1 MFLCNSTNSNMQK
14 EKQLEKYNIIYNQ
27 LNNQQQKAVDAIT
40 GVIMVIAG
48 PGTGKTQILSARI
61 GKILLE
67 TDSLPQ
73 NILCLT
79 YTDAGTFAMR
89 KRLLEFI
96 GPEAY
101 KVNIHTFHSFCNDVI
116 QDNLELFNK
125 RALNPISD
133 LEEVALYKE
142 LINNFKKDNPLKR
155 YRGDVYYEI
164 YNLKTL
170 FNAIKKEGW
179 TKEFL
184 LEKIETYCKN
194 LVFDNQYIYQ
204 KAYKD
209 FKKGDLKQHLIDEE
223 LNKMEKLKAAVNEYE
238 NYMQLMSDKSLYDFN
253 DMINW
258 VIAAFEKHPNILE
271 EYSSKYN
278 HILVDE
284 YQDTSGTQN
293 KIIELLFEPNYTESI
308 FVVGDDDQ
316 SIYRFQGANVENML
330 GFATTYL
337 QQLQTVVLINN
348 YRSVQPILDV
358 SKSIIDKNFQR
369 LINKIPNLSKN
380 IITANKNLIG
390 LTDQPEIFECGVE
403 DEELMFIAKKV
414 ESLIKSGVA
423 ANQIAVIYR
432 ENKYGESLAK
442 YLTHIQTPFYSKRQI
457 NILQEPL
464 IEQIILILNFLA
476 AEHDVPYE
484 GDEML
489 FEILHFN
496 FWNIKPIDIAQLT
509 VEVASKRYNEEKTSI
524 RSLLFAKANA
534 IPKDLFNSNGISNE
548 LKNASKILEQL
559 IADVSNC
566 TIQSLLENII
576 SNTGILAQI
585 MQGNTKHFDLKLLT
599 AFFNFVK
606 DETARNAQL
615 SLKELVSVFELM
627 MDEKIPLP
635 LIETIG
641 NEKSVNLL
649 TVHGSKGLEFDH
661 VFIAGTVA
669 HVWEKKKKGNK
680 GYKLPNNIFQTS
692 SQLNADDENEE
703 ELRRLFYVALTRAAK
718 HLYISYYNAKSD
730 GKLAEPSMFIAEI
743 IVNFNISINLQKLTE
758 EEKNQF
764 LLAQFSSNAKPQLA
778 QIEEDF
784 VNRIVEK
791 FVMNVTALN
800 NYLKCPLQFY
810 YNNIIRVPSGRN
822 EAMEFGSAVHH
833 ALDMLFKKMQQN
845 NNQFPNK
852 TEFLADYNW
861 YLKRH
866 RENFTKEQFD
876 RRQEYGHEILSNY
889 YDKYISSFNK
899 IVTTEKNIRNVVGEI
914 PIRGKLDKLEFE
926 GSSVNV
932 VDYKTGDYDKAK
944 KIKKTFDAPNDKN
957 SNGGDYWRQAVFYKI
972 LIDNNSSNPNWKVL
986 STEFDFIEPNAKK
999 EFVKEKLNITEADI
1013 TTVKEQIKS
1022 TWNKIQN
1029 KEFYTGCGKE
1039 DCRWCNFVKSYNIA
1053 ETYIE
1058 PDEESDEN
1066 NLIENS
1072 IA

>member
-1 MFLCNSTNSNMQK
+1 MQK
-14 EKQLEKYNIIYNQ
+14 DKQLEKFKDLFNQ
-27 LNNQQQKAVDAIT
+27 LNVQQQKAVDAIT

-67 TDSLPQ
+67 TDNLPQ

-79 YTDAGTFAMR
+79 YTDAGTFNMR

-101 KVNIHTFHSFCNDVI
+101 KVNIHTFHSFCNDLI
-116 QDNLELFNK
+116 QDNLDLFNK
-125 RALNPISD
+125 RSLNPISD
-133 LEEVALYKE
+133 LEEVALFKE

-184 LEKIETYCKN
+184 LERIENYCNN
-194 LVFDNQYIYQ
+194 LPFDDQYIYK
-204 KAYKD
+204 KAYKG
-209 FKKGDLKQHLIDEE
+209 FKAGDVKQHLIDEE
-223 LNKMEKLKAAVNEYE
+223 LAKMEKLKAAVNEYD
-238 NYMQLMSDKSLYDFN
+238 NYVNLMHEKSLYDFN

-258 VIAAFEKHPNILE
+258 VIKAFETNPHLLE
-271 EYSSKYN
+271 EYSSRFN

-330 GFATTYL
+330 GFAESYI
-337 QQLQTVVLINN
+337 QQLQTIVLIDN

-380 IITANKNLIG
+380 IITANKDLIG
-390 LTDQPEIFECGVE
+390 LTNQPEIFECNVE
-403 DEELMFIAKKV
+403 DEELMFISKKV
-414 ESLIKSGVA
+414 EALIQSGVA

-442 YLTHIQTPFYSKRQI
+442 YLTHIQIPFYSKRQI

-464 IEQIILILNFLA
+464 IEQIILILNFLV

-496 FWNIKPIDIAQLT
+496 FWNIKPIEIAQLT
-509 VEVASKRYNEEKTSI
+509 VEVASKRYNEEKISI
-524 RSLLFAKANA
+524 RSLLFTKANA
-534 IPKDLFNSNGISNE
+534 IPKDLFNSNGISKE
-548 LKNASKILEQL
+548 LKNASTILEQL

-566 TIQSLLENII
+566 TIQTLLENII

-585 MQGNTKHFDLKLLT
+585 MSGDTKHFNLKLLT

-606 DETARNAQL
+606 EETSRKTEL
-615 SLKELVSVFELM
+615 SLLELVNILEMM
-627 MDEKIPLP
+627 MDEALALP
-635 LIETIG
+635 LVETIG

-669 HVWEKKKKGNK
+669 HVWEKKRKGNK
-680 GYKLPNNIFQTS
+680 GFKLPNNIFQTS
-692 SQLNADDENEE
+692 SQLNVDDENEE

-718 HLYISYYNAKSD
+718 HVYISYYNAKSD
-730 GKLAEPSMFIAEI
+730 GKLSEPSMFIAEI
-743 IVNFNISINLQKLTE
+743 IDNFNIQANQQTLTD
-758 EEKNQF
+758 EEKMQF
-764 LLAQFSSNAKPQLA
+764 LLAQFSANAKPQLA

-784 VNRIVEK
+784 VTRIVEK

-822 EAMEFGSAVHH
+822 EAMEFGSAVHF
-833 ALDMLFKKMQQN
+833 ALDMLFKKMQKN
-845 NNQFPNK
+845 NNQFSSK
-852 TEFLADYNW
+852 AEFIADYNW

-899 IVTTEKNIRNVVGEI
+899 IVTSEKNIRNVVGDI
-914 PIRGKLDKLEFE
+914 PIRGKLDKLEFD
-926 GSSVNV
+926 GSCVNV

-944 KIKKTFDAPNDKN
+944 KTKKTLDAPNEKN
-957 SNGGDYWRQAVFYKI
+957 ANGGDYWRQAVFYKI
-972 LIDNNSSNPNWKVL
+972 LIDNNTTNPNWKVL
-986 STEFDFIEPNAKK
+986 STEFDFIEPNTKK
-999 EFVKEKLNITEADI
+999 EFVKEKINISEADI

-1022 TWNKIQN
+1022 TWIKIQN

-1058 PDEESDEN
+1058 PEEESDEN
-1066 NLIENS
+1066 SLIENP

>member
-1 MFLCNSTNSNMQK
+1 MQTN
-14 EKQLEKYNIIYNQ
+14 KQLDKFKTIYNQ
-27 LNNQQQKAVDAIT
+27 LNSQQQKAVDAIT

-67 TDSLPQ
+67 TDTLPQ

-116 QDNLELFNK
+116 QDNLDLFNK

-164 YNLKTL
+164 FNLKSL

-179 TKEFL
+179 TKDFL
-184 LEKIETYCKN
+184 LEKIETYCNN
-194 LVFDNQYIYQ
+194 LPFEEDYIYK
-204 KAYKD
+204 KAYKG
-209 FKKGDLKQHLIDEE
+209 FKAGDVKQHLIDEE
-223 LNKMEKLKAAVNEYE
+223 LAKMEKLKAAVNEYE
-238 NYMQLMSDKSLYDFN
+238 NYMQLMNNKNLYDFN

-258 VIAAFEKHPNILE
+258 VIAAFEKYPHILE
-271 EYSSKYN
+271 EYSSKFN

-337 QQLQTVVLINN
+337 QQLETIVLIEN

-380 IITANKNLIG
+380 IVTANKNLIG
-390 LTDQPEIFECGVE
+390 LTNQPEIYECNVE
-403 DEELMFIAKKV
+403 DEEMMIITKKV
-414 ESLIKSGVA
+414 KSLLIDGVSP
-423 ANQIAVIYR
+423 NQIAIIYR
-432 ENKYGESLAK
+432 ENKYGDALAN
-442 YLTHIQTPFYSKRQI
+442 YLHHLQIPFYSKRQI

-464 IEQIILILNFLA
+464 INQIVLMLNFLVS
-476 AEHDVPYE
+476 EHDVPYE

-496 FWNIKPIDIAQLT
+496 FWKIKPIDIAKLS
-509 VEVASKRYNEEKTSI
+509 VEAASKRYDDEKTSI
-524 RSLLFAKANA
+524 RSLLYLKANEV
-534 IPKDLFNSNGISNE
+534 PKDLFSSNAISNE
-548 LKNASKILEQL
+548 LKNASQILEQL

-566 TIQSLLENII
+566 TIQTVLENII

-585 MQGNTKHFDLKLLT
+585 MQGDKKYFDLKLLT

-606 DETARNAQL
+606 DETARNPAL
-615 SLKELVSVFELM
+615 TLKELVSILEMM
-627 MDEKIPLP
+627 MDENLALP
-635 LIETIG
+635 LVDIIG

-669 HVWEKKKKGNK
+669 HVWEKKRKGNK

-692 SQLNADDENEE
+692 SQLNADEENEE

-718 HLYISYYNAKSD
+718 HVYISYYNAKSD

-743 IVNFNISINLQKLTE
+743 IDRFNIPVQLKTITQD
-758 EEKNQF
+758 EKNEF
-764 LLAQFSSNAKPQLA
+764 VLAQFSSNAQPQLA
-778 QIEEDF
+778 QVEEDF

-845 NNQFPNK
+845 NNQFPSK
-852 TEFLADYNW
+852 AEFIADYNW

-889 YDKYISSFNK
+889 YDKYISTFNK
-899 IVTTEKNIRNVVGEI
+899 IVTTEKNIRNVVDNI
-914 PIRGKLDKLEFE
+914 PIRGKLDKLEFD
-926 GSSVNV
+926 GTNVNV
-932 VDYKTGDYDKAK
+932 VDYKTGDYEKAK
-944 KIKKTFDAPNDKN
+944 KTKKTFDTPNEKN
-957 SNGGDYWRQAVFYKI
+957 PNGGDYWRQAVFYKI
-972 LIDNNSSNPNWKVL
+972 LIDNNTSNPSWKVL

-999 EFVKEKLNITEADI
+999 EFVKEKINISDADI

-1022 TWNKIQN
+1022 TWAKIQN

-1039 DCRWCNFVKSYNIA
+1039 DCRWCNFVKTYNIA

-1058 PDEESDEN
+1058 PEEETDEN
-1066 NLIENS
+1066 NLIES
-1072 IA
+1072 ATV

>member
-1 MFLCNSTNSNMQK
+1 MQK
-14 EKQLEKYNIIYNQ
+14 EKQLEKYNAIYQQ
-27 LNNQQQKAVDAIT
+27 LNTQQQKAVDALS

-116 QDNLELFNK
+116 QDNLDVFNK

-133 LEEVALYKE
+133 LEEAALYKE

-164 YNLKTL
+164 NNLKSL

-184 LEKIETYCKN
+184 LEKIETYCTN
-194 LVFDNQYIYQ
+194 LPFDENYIY
-204 KAYKD
+204 KRAYKN
-209 FKKGDLKQHLIDEE
+209 FKAGDVKQHLIDEE
-223 LNKMEKLKAAVNEYE
+223 LSKMERLKAAINEYDNFIE
-238 NYMQLMSDKSLYDFN
+238 LMHEKNLYDFN

-258 VIAAFEKHPNILE
+258 VITAFEKHPYLLE
-271 EYSSKYN
+271 EYSSKFN

-330 GFATTYL
+330 GFTETYL
-337 QQLQTVVLINN
+337 QQLQTVVLVDN
-348 YRSVQPILDV
+348 YRSVQPILNI
-358 SKSIIDKNFQR
+358 SKTIIDKNQQR

-380 IITANKNLIG
+380 I
-390 LTDQPEIFECGVE
+390 
-403 DEELMFIAKKV
+403 
-414 ESLIKSGVA
+414 VA
-423 ANQIAVIYR
+423 ANKDLINLNHEPEIIACDNEQNEFIFITTKIQQLLQQGVEAEKIAVIYR
-432 ENKYGESLAK
+432 ENKYGEYLAT
-442 YLTHIQTPFYSKRQI
+442 YLNHAQIPFYSKRQI
-457 NILQEPL
+457 NILHEPL
-464 IEQIILILNFLA
+464 ITQVFLLLQYLA

-496 FWNIKPIDIAQLT
+496 FWHIAAIEIAQIT
-509 VEVASKRYNEEKTSI
+509 TEVAAKRFKEENTSLRALIHFKSNEP
-524 RSLLFAKANA
+524 A
-534 IPKDLFNSNGISNE
+534 KDLFNSNSVSKEI
-548 LKNASKILEQL
+548 KNTSQILEQL

-566 TIQSLLENII
+566 TLQTLLENII
-576 SNTGILAQI
+576 SNTGILAQV
-585 MQGNTKHFDLKLLT
+585 MQGPQKHFQLKLLT
-599 AFFNFVK
+599 GFFNFIK
-606 DETARNAQL
+606 DETSRNPNL
-615 SLKELVSVFELM
+615 SLKELVAIIEM
-627 MDEKIPLP
+627 MQDESIPLP
-635 LIETIG
+635 LTETIG
-641 NEKSVNLL
+641 SEKNINLL
-649 TVHGSKGLEFDH
+649 TVHGSKGLEFEY
-661 VFIAGTVA
+661 VFLTGTVA
-669 HVWEKKKKGNK
+669 HVWESKRKSSKGF
-680 GYKLPNNIFQTS
+680 KLPNNIFLTS
-692 SQLNADDENEE
+692 SQLQADDDHEE

-718 HLYISYYNAKSD
+718 HLYISYYQLKND

-743 IVNFNISINLQKLTE
+743 IDAYQIKIQNYASSEDVQLEFT
-758 EEKNQF
+758 
-764 LLAQFSSNAKPQLA
+764 LAQFSSSAQPKLE
-778 QIEEDF
+778 QIEVDF
-784 VNRIVEK
+784 VNRIVDK

-822 EAMEFGSAVHH
+822 EAMEFGSAIHH
-833 ALDMLFKKMQQN
+833 ALDMLFKKMQEN
-845 NNQFPNK
+845 NNQFPIK
-852 TEFLADYNW
+852 EVLIADYEW

-866 RENFTKEQFD
+866 RENFTQEQFY
-876 RRQEYGHEILSNY
+876 RRLEYGHEILSNY
-889 YDKYISSFNK
+889 YDNYIHSFNK
-899 IVTTEKNIRNVVGEI
+899 IVTTEKNIRNIVDDI
-914 PIRGKLDKLEFE
+914 PIRGKLDKLEFD
-926 GSSVNV
+926 GHNVNV
-932 VDYKTGDYDKAK
+932 VDYKTGDYEKAK
-944 KIKKTFDAPNDKN
+944 KIKKSLDAPNEKN
-957 SNGGDYWRQAVFYKI
+957 PNGGDYWRQAVFYKI
-972 LIDNNSSNPNWKVL
+972 LVDNNPTNPNWRVL

-999 EFVKEKLNITEADI
+999 EFVKEKINISEADI

-1022 TWNKIQN
+1022 TWQKIQN

-1039 DCRWCNFVKSYNIA
+1039 DCKWCNFVKTYNLA
-1053 ETYIE
+1053 STYIE
-1058 PDEESDEN
+1058 PEEVEEN
-1066 NLIENS
+1066 NDFIPPI

>member
-1 MFLCNSTNSNMQK
+1 MQK
-14 EKQLEKYNIIYNQ
+14 EKQLAKYNTVYNE
-27 LNNQQQKAVDAIT
+27 LNSQQQKAVDAIN

-67 TDSLPQ
+67 TDTLPQ

-89 KRLLEFI
+89 KRLLDFI

-116 QDNLELFNK
+116 QDNLDLFNK
-125 RALNPISD
+125 RSLNPISD

-164 YNLKTL
+164 FNLKTL

-179 TKEFL
+179 DKDFL
-184 LEKIETYCKN
+184 LEKIENYCNN
-194 LVFDNQYIYQ
+194 LPFDENYIY
-204 KAYKD
+204 KRAYKSY
-209 FKKGDLKQHLIDEE
+209 KAGDVKQHLIDEE
-223 LNKMEKLKAAVNEYE
+223 LVKMDKLKAAVHEYE
-238 NYMQLMSDKSLYDFN
+238 NFNKLMHDKSLYDFN

-258 VIAAFEKHPNILE
+258 VIKAFETYPHLLE
-271 EYSSKYN
+271 EYSSKFN

-330 GFATTYL
+330 GFAESYL
-337 QQLQTVVLINN
+337 NQLQTVVLIEN

-380 IITANKNLIG
+380 IVTANKVLIG
-390 LTDQPEIFECGVE
+390 LTHQPEIFETNVE
-403 DEELMFIAKKV
+403 DEELMFIAKKI
-414 ESLIKSGVA
+414 ESLIQSGVTPS
-423 ANQIAVIYR
+423 QIAVIYR
-432 ENKYGESLAK
+432 ENKYGEILAK
-442 YLTHIQTPFYSKRQI
+442 YLSHIQIPFYSKRQI
-457 NILQEPL
+457 NILKEPL
-464 IEQIILILNFLA
+464 IEQIILVLNFLA

-509 VEVASKRYNEEKTSI
+509 VEVASKRYGDEKVSI
-524 RSLLFAKANA
+524 RSLLYSKANA
-534 IPKDLFNSNGISNE
+534 IPKDLFNSNGISTE
-548 LKNASKILEQL
+548 FKNASAVLEQL

-566 TIQSLLENII
+566 TIQTLLENII

-585 MQGNTKHFDLKLLT
+585 MQGENKHFDLKLLT

-606 DETARNAQL
+606 EETARNNQL
-615 SLKELVSVFELM
+615 NLKELVSILEMM
-627 MDEKIPLP
+627 MDESLALP
-635 LIETIG
+635 LVETIG

-649 TVHGSKGLEFDH
+649 TVHGSKGLEFEH

-669 HVWEKKKKGNK
+669 HVWEKKRKGNK
-680 GYKLPNNIFQTS
+680 GFKLPNNIFQTS
-692 SQLNADDENEE
+692 SQLNADEENEE

-718 HLYISYYNAKSD
+718 HLYISYYNTKSD

-743 IVNFNISINLQKLTE
+743 IDNFNIPINHQTLTDD
-758 EEKNQF
+758 EKMQF
-764 LLAQFSSNAKPQLA
+764 ILAQFSSNAKPQLA
-778 QIEEDF
+778 QVEEDF
-784 VNRIVEK
+784 VNRIIEK

-845 NNQFPNK
+845 NNQFPSK
-852 TEFLADYNW
+852 SEFIADYDW

-876 RRQEYGHEILSNY
+876 RRQEYGHEILANY

-899 IVTTEKNIRNVVGEI
+899 IVTTEKNIRNIVGEV
-914 PIRGKLDKLEFE
+914 PIRGKLDKLEFD
-926 GSSVNV
+926 GSSINV

-944 KIKKTFDAPNDKN
+944 KTKRTFDAPNEK
-957 SNGGDYWRQAVFYKI
+957 SPNGGDYWRQAIFYKI
-972 LIDNNSSNPNWKVL
+972 LIDNNPTNPNWKVL

-999 EFVKEKLNITEADI
+999 EFVKEKINITEADI

-1022 TWNKIQN
+1022 TWTKIQN
-1029 KEFYTGCGKE
+1029 KEFYSGCGKE

-1058 PDEESDEN
+1058 PDEEPDEN
-1066 NLIENS
+1066 NLLETS

>member
-1 MFLCNSTNSNMQK
+1 MQK
-14 EKQLEKYNIIYNQ
+14 DNQLKKYYNIYDE
-27 LNNQQQKAVDAIT
+27 LNSQQQLAVDTIS
-40 GVIMVIAG
+40 GVVMVIAG

-67 TDSLPQ
+67 TDTLPQ

-96 GPEAY
+96 GPDAY

-116 QDNLELFNK
+116 QDNLDLFNK
-125 RALNPISD
+125 RSLNPISD
-133 LEEVALYKE
+133 LEEVALYKK

-164 YNLKTL
+164 FNLKSL
-170 FNAIKKEGW
+170 FDAIKKEGW

-184 LEKIETYCKN
+184 LEKIETYCNN
-194 LVFDNQYIYQ
+194 LPFEDEYIYK
-204 KAYKD
+204 KAYKG
-209 FKKGDLKQHLIDEE
+209 FKAGDVKQHLIDEE
-223 LNKMEKLKAAVNEYE
+223 FSKMEKLKAAVNEFE
-238 NYMQLMSDKSLYDFN
+238 NYKQLMSDNNLYDFN

-258 VIAAFEKHPNILE
+258 VITAFEKYPHIVEKYASN
-271 EYSSKYN
+271 YN

-330 GFATTYL
+330 GFAKNYV
-337 QQLQTVVLINN
+337 QQLQTIVLVEN

-390 LTDQPEIFECGVE
+390 LTHLPEIYECNVE
-403 DEELMFIAKKV
+403 EDELMFIAKKIQ
-414 ESLIKSGVA
+414 SLLA
-423 ANQIAVIYR
+423 AGIIPNQIAVIYR
-432 ENKYGESLAK
+432 ENKYGEALAN
-442 YLTHIQTPFYSKRQI
+442 YLNHIQIPYYSKRQI
-457 NILQEPL
+457 NILKEPL
-464 IEQIILILNFLA
+464 IIQIILILNFLA

-496 FWNIKPIDIAQLT
+496 FWNIKPIDIAKLT
-509 VEVASKRYNEEKTSI
+509 VNVASKRYDDEKTSI
-524 RSLLFAKANA
+524 RSLLNTKANEV
-534 IPKDLFNSNGISNE
+534 PKNLFNSNGISNE
-548 LKNASKILEQL
+548 LKNASNILEQL
-559 IADVSNC
+559 ISDVSNC
-566 TIQSLLENII
+566 TIQTLLENII
-576 SNTGILAQI
+576 TNTGILSKI
-585 MQGNTKHFDLKLLT
+585 MQSDEKHFGLKLLT
-599 AFFNFVK
+599 AFFNFIK
-606 DETARNAQL
+606 NETARNTTL
-615 SLKELVSVFELM
+615 SLKELVSILEMM
-627 MDEKIPLP
+627 MDENLALP
-635 LIETIG
+635 LVETIG
-641 NEKSVNLL
+641 NEKSINLL

-669 HVWEKKKKGNK
+669 HVWEKKRKGNK
-680 GYKLPNNIFQTS
+680 GFKLPNNIFQTS
-692 SQLNADDENEE
+692 SQLNADEENEE

-718 HLYISYYNAKSD
+718 HVYISYYNAKSD
-730 GKLAEPSMFIAEI
+730 GKLAEPSKFIAEI
-743 IVNFNISINLQKLTE
+743 KDNFNFQVNQQTLTN
-758 EEKNQF
+758 EEKTEF
-764 LLAQFSSNAKPQLA
+764 ILAQFSSKAKPQLS

-784 VNRIVEK
+784 VTRIVEK

-852 TEFLADYNW
+852 TEFIADYNW
-861 YLKRH
+861 YLIRH
-866 RENFTKEQFD
+866 RENFTQEQFD
-876 RRQEYGHEILSNY
+876 RRKEQGVEILSNY
-889 YDKYISSFNK
+889 YDKYISTFNK
-899 IVTTEKNIRNVVGEI
+899 IVTTEKNIRNALDDI
-914 PIRGKLDKLEFE
+914 PIRGKLDKLEFD
-926 GSSVNV
+926 GSQVNV
-932 VDYKTGDYDKAK
+932 VDYKTGDYEKAK
-944 KIKKTFDAPNDKN
+944 KVKKSLDAPNNKN
-957 SNGGDYWRQAVFYKI
+957 PNGGDYWRQAVFYKI
-972 LIDNNSSNPNWKVL
+972 LIDNNSFNPNWKVL
-986 STEFDFIEPNAKK
+986 STEFDFIEPTPKK
-999 EFVKEKLNITEADI
+999 EFVKEKINISEADI

-1022 TWNKIQN
+1022 TWKKIQN

-1039 DCRWCNFVKSYNIA
+1039 DCRWCNFVKTYNIA

-1058 PDEESDEN
+1058 PEEESDEN
-1066 NLIENS
+1066 NLIENL